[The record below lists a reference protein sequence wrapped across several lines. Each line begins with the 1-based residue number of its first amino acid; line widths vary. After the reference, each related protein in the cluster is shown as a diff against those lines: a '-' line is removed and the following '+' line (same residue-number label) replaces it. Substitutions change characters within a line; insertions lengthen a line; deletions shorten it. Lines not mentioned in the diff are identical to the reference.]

1 MGRLGRGG
9 GGLLQLSPHRSLLN
23 HQIQLSFLSELI
35 NQVLEGVVAWV
46 RTDQLS
52 RAEEAAED
60 GVWAGQ
66 LPRIAAGL
74 LRTQIPG
81 LVLTPPAIHAAL
93 SCSPAGIAVNR

>member
-1 MGRLGRGG
+1 M
-9 GGLLQLSPHRSLLN
+9 
-23 HQIQLSFLSELI
+23 
-35 NQVLEGVVAWV
+35 LEGVVAWV
-46 RTDQLS
+46 TTDQLS

-66 LPRIAAGL
+66 LPEAKVPAEVGARAGCDSLPRIAAGL